1 MTRLVVQAKVG
12 RDGILHLELPVGLAE
27 AEQLVR
33 VTVEPA
39 GPQAFSPDGW
49 RNFIQST
56 AGSIDDPTFERGAQG
71 DYEERERLG

>member
-12 RDGILHLELPVGLAE
+12 SDGILHLALPVGLAE

-39 GPQAFSPDGW
+39 GSKRFSPDEW
-49 RNFIQST
+49 RNFVQST

-71 DYEERERLG
+71 AYEQRERLG